1 MYFGWIYTSACKFHC
16 RNENKIKN
24 NEVGD
29 IAGDLIKKHIRITR
43 GTNIKNLETYIKSHR
58 VKQQSVTQVDGM
70 K

>member
-1 MYFGWIYTSACKFHC
+1 MYLGWIYTSACKFHC

-43 GTNIKNLETYIKSHR
+43 GTNKKILKPTLKAIE
-58 VKQQSVTQVDGM
+58 
-70 K
+70 